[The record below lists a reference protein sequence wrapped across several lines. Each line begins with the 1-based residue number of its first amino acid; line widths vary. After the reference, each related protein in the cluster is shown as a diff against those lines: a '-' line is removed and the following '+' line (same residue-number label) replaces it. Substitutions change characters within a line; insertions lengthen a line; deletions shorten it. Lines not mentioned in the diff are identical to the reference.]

1 MKELIKMKA
10 EAAATGLPLRSTGH
24 AQLLKLFVR
33 GKEEDDSEDEDGDD
47 HQYENPDNVQRPWEN
62 DEQCVCV
69 HTSFLEIPLV
79 GTWVTLYDMH
89 FLNESKMIKMV
100 EMIKII
106 KMVEMVRI

>member
-1 MKELIKMKA
+1 MKA

-33 GKEEDDSEDEDGDD
+33 GKEEDDSEDDDEDEDGDD
-47 HQYENPDNVQRPWEN
+47 HQYENLDNVHEGN

-79 GTWVTLYDMH
+79 GT
-89 FLNESKMIKMV
+89 
-100 EMIKII
+100 
-106 KMVEMVRI
+106 